1 MVIVDSSVLIDFL
14 ADRHNEQ
21 TDWLNLHIGFE
32 PIGITSLILSEV
44 LQGIR
49 SDKRFAETVDALSQ
63 FAVFE
68 TGRTELAIASA
79 RNYRTLRG
87 LGITIRNTI
96 DTFVATFCIEEDHQ
110 LLHHDSDFDYFED
123 HLELQVVDP
132 LASAL
137 S

>member
-14 ADRHNEQ
+14 ADKHNEQ

-49 SDKRFAETVDALSQ
+49 SDKRFTETVDALSQ
-63 FAVFE
+63 FTLFE
-68 TGRTELAIASA
+68 TGSTELAIASA

-96 DTFVATFCIEEDHQ
+96 DTFVATFCIEEGHQ
-110 LLHHDSDFDYFED
+110 LLHCDSDFDYFED

-132 LASAL
+132 PASAL

>member
-32 PIGITSLILSEV
+32 PIGITSLILCEV

-63 FAVFE
+63 FVLFE
-68 TGRTELAIASA
+68 TGSAALAIASA
-79 RNYRTLRG
+79 RNYRRLRE
-87 LGITIRNTI
+87 LGVTIRNTV
-96 DTFVATFCIEEDHQ
+96 DTFVATFCIEEDFE
-110 LLHHDSDFDYFED
+110 LLHHDIDFDHFKT
-123 HLELQVVDP
+123 HLGLSVVKT
-132 LASAL
+132 SAVAPN
-137 S
+137 